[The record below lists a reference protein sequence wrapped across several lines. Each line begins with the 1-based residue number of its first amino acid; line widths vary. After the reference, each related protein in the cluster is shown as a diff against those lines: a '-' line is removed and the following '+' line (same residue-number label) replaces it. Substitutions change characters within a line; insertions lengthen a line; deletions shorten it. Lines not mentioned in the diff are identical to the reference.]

1 MGYCIRHVM
10 ILASDFIASADA
22 KREPNTVYQI
32 FGSVRWFQTLFRR
45 PDELNRDSV
54 PKAIAQ
60 FRDFEL

>member
-1 MGYCIRHVM
+1 M

-32 FGSVRWFQTLFRR
+32 FGSMLWFQTLFRR